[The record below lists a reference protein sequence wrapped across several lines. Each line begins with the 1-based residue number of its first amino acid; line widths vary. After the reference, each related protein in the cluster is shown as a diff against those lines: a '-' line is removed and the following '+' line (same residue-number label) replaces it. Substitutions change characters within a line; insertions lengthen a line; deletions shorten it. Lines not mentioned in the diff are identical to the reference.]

1 MLLQRELRE
10 KDVILNMRKICKT
23 GKRVAIEGR
32 VILSR
37 ASILREVE
45 KAEEAIKA
53 KKTKKGRKRKIIVL
67 SSSESE
73 EEDSE
78 DKLA

>member
-1 MLLQRELRE
+1 
-10 KDVILNMRKICKT
+10 MRKTRKID
-23 GKRVAIEGR
+23 KRVAIKGR
-32 VILSR
+32 IILLR
-37 ASILREVE
+37 ASILRDIE

-53 KKTKKGRKRKIIVL
+53 KKIKKGRKRKIIVL
-67 SSSESE
+67 SSLESK

>member
-1 MLLQRELRE
+1 
-10 KDVILNMRKICKT
+10 MRKT

-32 VILSR
+32 IILLR

-67 SSSESE
+67 SSLESE
-73 EEDSE
+73 VKDSE
-78 DKLA
+78 DELA

>member
-1 MLLQRELRE
+1 
-10 KDVILNMRKICKT
+10 MRKTRKID
-23 GKRVAIEGR
+23 KRVAIKGR
-32 VILSR
+32 IILSR
-37 ASILREVE
+37 ASILRDIE

-53 KKTKKGRKRKIIVL
+53 KKIKKGRKRKIIVL
-67 SSSESE
+67 SSLESK